1 MSGNDDDPKIKAAK
15 ALEDEDL
22 EEQLEEASVDQLSY
36 DVSLNRKDEK
46 EASKLDKRE
55 DERLQQANKLRGK
68 FFWWGIMATSLCI
81 FTSCFVAVTLTF
93 QRELTTGIATAF
105 ITGLTV
111 EIIGVTA
118 IIAKYLF
125 PNKGKTEK
133 D

>member
-1 MSGNDDDPKIKAAK
+1 MSGNDDDPKDDAAK
-15 ALEDEDL
+15 EPTEEELEKGT
-22 EEQLEEASVDQLSY
+22 VDQLSY
-36 DVSLNRKDEK
+36 DVSLNRKDQK
-46 EASKLDKRE
+46 EASKQDKRE

-125 PNKGKTEK
+125 PNASKSQK

>member
-1 MSGNDDDPKIKAAK
+1 MSGNDDDPKGNAAK
-15 ALEDEDL
+15 EPTEEELEKGT
-22 EEQLEEASVDQLSY
+22 VDQLSY
-36 DVSLNRKDEK
+36 DVSLNRKDKK
-46 EASKLDKRE
+46 EASKQDKRE

-125 PNKGKTEK
+125 PNASKSQK

>member
-1 MSGNDDDPKIKAAK
+1 MSGDDDDTKGNAAK
-15 ALEDEDL
+15 EPTEEELEKGT
-22 EEQLEEASVDQLSY
+22 VDQLSN
-36 DVSLNRKDEK
+36 DISLDSKDERDAA
-46 EASKLDKRE
+46 ELDNLDLERE
-55 DERLQQANKLRGK
+55 RFQQANAMRGR
-68 FFWWGIMATSLCI
+68 FFRWGLVVTSLCI
-81 FTSCFVAVTLTF
+81 VTSCGLAIVLTF

-125 PNKGKTEK
+125 PNASKSQK

>member
-1 MSGNDDDPKIKAAK
+1 MSGNDDDPKDNAAK
-15 ALEDEDL
+15 EPTEEELEKGT
-22 EEQLEEASVDQLSY
+22 VDQLSY
-36 DVSLNRKDEK
+36 DVSLNRKDKK
-46 EASKLDKRE
+46 EASKQDKRE

-125 PNKGKTEK
+125 PNASKSQK